1 MEIVFVRVVHRQGWD
16 VELIEQER
24 KRNFPSRAEALAFA
38 ESQQPD
44 WIELGVV
51 VHAAG
56 PLPQHHQWT
65 TLRRQPDGRYA
76 ESGLSWGGRRG

>member
-16 VELIEQER
+16 VELVEQGR
-24 KRNFPSRAEALAFA
+24 KRNFPSQEEALAFA

-51 VHAAG
+51 VQATG
-56 PLPQHHQWT
+56 GLPQHHQWT
-65 TLRRQPDGRYA
+65 TWRRQPDGRYA
-76 ESGLSWGGRRG
+76 GSGLSWGGRRG